1 VRRAAKAVIR
11 PMMRSLTS
19 DAGSAN
25 REDDSANAKQS
36 KIGHRSPGRSNIRP
50 LVGPAVASWHRDKPE
65 MRFIVGIGR
74 KIHVRGIGWRAS
86 WPTRVAAAPASILPT
101 SKIRENSLF
110 RFSRIAAWLRK
121 CGWTSWTI
129 GAHPVRPYGTGTL
142 VARTGRRGRSNA
154 GERSLTPAFVAGI
167 AALEVAN
174 PTAGQPLGL
183 VVAARVLFNRPD
195 QQLCF
200 PRQLEQGLGGLVVR
214 GGRSQTAEAGCAS
227 AQFFDW
233 LFAWQVQTPAVAND
247 GAAGR
252 MSTP

>member
-1 VRRAAKAVIR
+1 MASGQTRDVLERRQGAENSR
-11 PMMRSLTS
+11 PKHWLESVLAYPRGR
-19 DAGSAN
+19 GSRIA
-25 REDDSANAKQS
+25 
-36 KIGHRSPGRSNIRP
+36 
-50 LVGPAVASWHRDKPE
+50 
-65 MRFIVGIGR
+65 
-74 KIHVRGIGWRAS
+74 
-86 WPTRVAAAPASILPT
+86 LPT
-101 SKIRENSLF
+101 SKLRQNSLF

-142 VARTGRRGRSNA
+142 VARIGRRGRSNA